1 MTDVPTLPDMALL
14 RRRTMLSALLAGGVV
29 TACTDRD
36 EADPAQEG
44 DGSSGSDGGG
54 GGADATADP
63 SGAVASSTFML
74 GRTEV
79 TVGVRPLVRS
89 GESLVLTLDLSAD
102 QGASDAEEQDALAA
116 GLASGA
122 TDRWGDGWGSSS
134 GDTRDC
140 FGVRLLDLAGDRV
153 ASTALDGDGE
163 TVGLIVEGG
172 QGETSDGGGSQ
183 GDGLRGTVQIA
194 FADPGAD
201 ALAVYVPKLPL
212 FADVPVIDAEVPAV
226 DGAEEQLDLAA
237 VEEAPLEPML
247 ALSQDLAQ
255 PIREQRQAETTTVA
269 ISSDVL
275 FDSSSA
281 DLDEKAEEALDEA
294 ARRIESH
301 ESGPVTI
308 IGHTDS
314 VDSDDVNLKLSKE
327 RAEAVAE
334 ALADRLDAGAYQ
346 LSTDGKGESEPIASN
361 DTEEGKALNRRVEIV
376 LETALREEQETTELP
391 EFEGRVG
398 TAAEGVQFDGT
409 EHNVLRPF
417 DLQLGAARMVE
428 GHLVVTLEVTPT
440 DEERNGV
447 TGIGQFDSGTG
458 MPQEPDGVSDYTLLA
473 SSGGVGVLVG
483 SVITYPAFHRAG
495 GEADTIRPLT
505 DLSMNSAADGGVPRV
520 LELVFPRDVAGVE
533 EGAQVTL
540 QYGVTGPLAYDNE
553 ETWRLTEVPVE
564 A

>member
-1 MTDVPTLPDMALL
+1 MSDVPTLPDMALL
-14 RRRTMLSALLAGGVV
+14 RRRTMLSALLAGGAV

-36 EADPAQEG
+36 EADPAQG
-44 DGSSGSDGGG
+44 GGGSSGSDGGG
-54 GGADATADP
+54 AAATADP
-63 SGAVASSTFML
+63 GAAVATTTFML
-74 GRTEV
+74 ASTEV

-89 GESLVLTLDLSAD
+89 GDSLVLTLDLSAD
-102 QGASDAEEQDALAA
+102 AGASDAEEQDALVA
-116 GLASGA
+116 GLAAGA
-122 TDRWGDGWGSSS
+122 AEGWGDGWGSSS

-153 ASTALDGDGE
+153 ASTAVDGDGE
-163 TVGLIVEGG
+163 TVGLIAESG

-183 GDGLRGTVQIA
+183 DDGLRGTVQIA